1 VYSPLVVIAPPDA
14 VHVTAVLLVPEIIAV
29 NCCCFPAWRLAVP
42 GETEIDTWVG
52 CETVIIAEADLD
64 ESAALVAVTV

>member
-1 VYSPLVVIAPPDA
+1 MVPPDA

-29 NCCCFPAWRLAVP
+29 NCCCAAVWRLAVP
-42 GETEIDTWVG
+42 GETDIDIWVG
-52 CETVIIAEADLD
+52 CETVMVAEEDLV